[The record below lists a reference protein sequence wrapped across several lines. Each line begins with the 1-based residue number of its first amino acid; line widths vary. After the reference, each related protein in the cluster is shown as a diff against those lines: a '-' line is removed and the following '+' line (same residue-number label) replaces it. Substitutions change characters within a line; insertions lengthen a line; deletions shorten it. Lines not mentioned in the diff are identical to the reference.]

1 MPTTNSRGHYNRGCT
16 SVLHHCRGNAAVFSV
31 LEYALQ
37 QNSHTKGQVGMDR
50 IKIEDS
56 RFLIKYACE
65 DLRSLRSVLQSL
77 QEQTDFPDSQDVL
90 AVVIRA
96 LDPITADIWKA
107 ADTINEELKN
117 DKSAVD
123 WRFQKTATEKTAPQC
138 LRWSFLFVVM
148 QLSVWHTS
156 VSSMRFAICSRMSPS
171 GAHNV
176 ADQVVHPLCH
186 DHKWIAVFIHGR

>member
-1 MPTTNSRGHYNRGCT
+1 
-16 SVLHHCRGNAAVFSV
+16 
-31 LEYALQ
+31 
-37 QNSHTKGQVGMDR
+37 MDR

-123 WRFQKTATEKTAPQC
+123 
-138 LRWSFLFVVM
+138 
-148 QLSVWHTS
+148 
-156 VSSMRFAICSRMSPS
+156 
-171 GAHNV
+171 
-176 ADQVVHPLCH
+176 
-186 DHKWIAVFIHGR
+186 

>member
-1 MPTTNSRGHYNRGCT
+1 
-16 SVLHHCRGNAAVFSV
+16 
-31 LEYALQ
+31 
-37 QNSHTKGQVGMDR
+37 MDR

-90 AVVIRA
+90 AVVIRV

-117 DKSAVD
+117 DKSA
-123 WRFQKTATEKTAPQC
+123 
-138 LRWSFLFVVM
+138 
-148 QLSVWHTS
+148 
-156 VSSMRFAICSRMSPS
+156 
-171 GAHNV
+171 
-176 ADQVVHPLCH
+176 AD
-186 DHKWIAVFIHGR
+186 

>member
-1 MPTTNSRGHYNRGCT
+1 
-16 SVLHHCRGNAAVFSV
+16 
-31 LEYALQ
+31 
-37 QNSHTKGQVGMDR
+37 MDR

-56 RFLIKYACE
+56 RFLLKYACE

-123 WRFQKTATEKTAPQC
+123 
-138 LRWSFLFVVM
+138 
-148 QLSVWHTS
+148 
-156 VSSMRFAICSRMSPS
+156 
-171 GAHNV
+171 
-176 ADQVVHPLCH
+176 
-186 DHKWIAVFIHGR
+186 